1 MAIWDI
7 KERNKVVRAFDSR
20 PTRAIEMGGYEP
32 ALTANGT
39 FMNMDSQATSVDF
52 GDLIDPRTLFGGMT
66 SSNTTRALFHSAEE
80 PGSNPTDIDSI
91 TMASQGN
98 ASDHGDLT
106 IGKGYGAATSN
117 GIWAISAGG
126 NTVIDVIDYGTIA
139 ATGNFADFG
148 DLTVARNALI
158 GICSPTRGVFAGGTD
173 GSSPTPATKNTIDY
187 ITINSAGDA
196 TDFGDL
202 TGTAAY
208 MGVACNATRGF
219 FMGSHTA
226 ISTKDGDGMEYITFA
241 STGNGTDFGDLLVA
255 SRAGANACNGKHG
268 FMLGGYLAPA
278 ASNTVQK
285 FNMSSLGD
293 MVDFSDLSR
302 TLSDNK
308 GATGAHDGID
318 WDSISLQRPS
328 VTYMPGSGRG
338 LIQAVGGVNA
348 TVEALHIPTA
358 GNTLDF
364 GDLSTSRNY
373 GAGGGSLTR
382 AIDFGGHTP
391 SLTNVIDSIE
401 FSNLGNYADF
411 GDTSVTRDY
420 LAGGIGSTTRA
431 CFGGGATPSKSD
443 VIDYITIA
451 TAGNAT
457 DFGNLAA
464 ATADQ
469 LGGLSSNTRGVFAGG
484 AEPNDDSAEEMV
496 YITIASTGNTST
508 FGDLVVGRSYING
521 VASATRGVYGAGL
534 STPSGP
540 YGGAALDYITIAS
553 TGNATD
559 FGDPSE
565 NRYGSAGMSNSTR
578 GVFAGGRLAP
588 NNHNVI
594 DYITIASTGNST
606 DFGDIGTAGE
616 CQSAASD
623 NHGGLQA

>member
-20 PTRAIEMGGYEP
+20 PTRALEMGGYDP

-158 GICSPTRGVFAGGTD
+158 GICSPIRGVFAGGSD

-268 FMLGGYLAPA
+268 FMLGGHLAPA

-328 VTYMPGSGRG
+328 VTHMPGSGRG
-338 LIQAVGGVNA
+338 LFCGGHNPTLTSVI
-348 TVEALHIPTA
+348 EMCHIPTL
-358 GNTLDF
+358 GNTSDF
-364 GDLSTSRNY
+364 GDMVAASRSS
-373 GAGGGSLTR
+373 GGMSSVTR
-382 AIDFGGHTP
+382 GVFSGIRTP
-391 SLTNVIDSIE
+391 SNTNQIECIE
-401 FSNLGNYADF
+401 FASLGNAADF
-411 GDTSVTRDY
+411 GNAEDTTVDRASCSSTTRGV
-420 LAGGIGSTTRA
+420 LAGGYDA
-431 CFGGGATPSKSD
+431 DDNLKD
-443 VIDYITIA
+443 VIEYITIA

-457 DFGNLAA
+457 DFGDLTDARESVGGCGSSTRGIFAGGNDPSISNIVDYITIAS
-464 ATADQ
+464 TADAADFGD
-469 LGGLSSNTRGVFAGG
+469 LSATRAMASGLSSSVRGIFGGGIAPSVVNIMDYFTIASTGDATDFGDLTATRRLSITGSNNTRGVFAGG
-484 AEPNDDSAEEMV
+484 
-496 YITIASTGNTST
+496 
-508 FGDLVVGRSYING
+508 
-521 VASATRGVYGAGL
+521 
-534 STPSGP
+534 
-540 YGGAALDYITIAS
+540 YGGSPAAFQKS
-553 TGNATD
+553 
-559 FGDPSE
+559 
-565 NRYGSAGMSNSTR
+565 
-578 GVFAGGRLAP
+578 
-588 NNHNVI
+588 I
-594 DYITIASTGNST
+594 DYITIASTGDAA
-606 DFGDIGTAGE
+606 DFGDLTAIKEGGAG
-616 CQSAASD
+616 CSD
-623 NHGGLQA
+623 SHGGLQA